1 MVRKFKLETA
11 NVTLTSQLTKNST
24 TNRFKVRAMFKIAL
38 CCSTLYRQSF
48 MIRKILF
55 VFTSYGQDDRRNEKQ
70 YLIFYSKSV
79 IVPSPL
85 VLSNASSVAHSTVRK
100 PISEITLLVRP
111 TSPSVDINILLGS
124 LTTSVPSP
132 VRSTVALSSSV
143 VRETDKPPVTGEIM
157 LETDGHDLFKLYED
171 LFLTENE
178 RVSMFREGIQSVD
191 LSKISCSA
199 GDKKKSGVAKENKLN
214 DVYQNKH
221 RIHWILRFLKIM
233 EPSSKSSF

>member
-124 LTTSVPSP
+124 LTTSVVPSP

-143 VRETDKPPVTGEIM
+143 VRETDKPPVT
-157 LETDGHDLFKLYED
+157 ETTVSVRPPPPSGKSQWDGKLR
-171 LFLTENE
+171 LCK
-178 RVSMFREGIQSVD
+178 G
-191 LSKISCSA
+191 
-199 GDKKKSGVAKENKLN
+199 NKARKAAEHIPKNTWQYAHTNLP
-214 DVYQNKH
+214 YAH
-221 RIHWILRFLKIM
+221 
-233 EPSSKSSF
+233 SSYW